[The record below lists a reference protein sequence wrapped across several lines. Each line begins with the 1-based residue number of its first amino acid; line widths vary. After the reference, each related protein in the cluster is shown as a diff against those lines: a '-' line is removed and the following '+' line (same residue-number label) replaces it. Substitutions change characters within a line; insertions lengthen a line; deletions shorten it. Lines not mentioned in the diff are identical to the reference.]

1 MRKKRPA
8 TVSME
13 AERSLQEQ
21 RAKYESQLGTLQEQQ
36 AGAQQAF
43 ATQLDTVNR
52 MYEQRQGALASQLDE
67 QKSYYETLLGTLN
80 KNLDEQKNA
89 AQSQKTEYE
98 KLAAAQQEQVG
109 ILSAERDRAA
119 TKKTQEE
126 EDMRN
131 SSLVYQN
138 SLMSAVNAARRL
150 RSVRATVNPSQQSSL
165 LR

>member
-1 MRKKRPA
+1 MKRSRPK
-8 TVSME
+8 TVSAE

-21 RAKYESQLGTLQEQQ
+21 RTKYEQQLGVLQEQQ

-52 MYEQRQGALASQLDE
+52 MYEQRQGGLQSQLDE
-67 QKSYYETLLGTLN
+67 QKNYYETLLGTLN
-80 KNLDEQKNA
+80 KNLADTKSSSEAQKA
-89 AQSQKTEYE
+89 EYQR
-98 KLAAAQQEQVG
+98 LASTQQEQLGV
-109 ILSAERDRAA
+109 LSAERDRAA

-138 SLMSAVNAARRL
+138 SLMSAVDAARRL
-150 RSVRATVNPSQQSSL
+150 RSVRAVAQPQTTNL